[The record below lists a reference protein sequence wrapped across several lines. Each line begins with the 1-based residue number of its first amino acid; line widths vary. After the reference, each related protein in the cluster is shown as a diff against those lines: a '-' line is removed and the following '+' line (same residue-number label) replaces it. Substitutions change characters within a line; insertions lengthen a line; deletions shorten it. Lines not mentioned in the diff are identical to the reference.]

1 MISTALKIVIGAIIC
16 GSYVVFPA
24 PARAAGLGAYELC
37 NNTSYIIDS
46 AIGIEVQGATATQGW
61 FRVYPGAC
69 RSILSNTREGERYFL
84 HTQTPVIYDKM
95 PEQPAI
101 SRMLCVREDNFLLA
115 GAETCI
121 EDRGTL
127 VPFSRLSKK
136 QGETQSTITLTEQAD
151 FTDSQ
156 ARIAGFQRLLT
167 LAGLDPGQ
175 IDGSFGEKTQKA
187 LDVIRQQNN
196 LSADTPDATMYA
208 NLISAALNAGGA
220 TGLTI
225 CNETRWQTLAAV
237 AMPSGAAMQSQGWFQ
252 LPANR
257 CTKVLR
263 AELTGDS
270 VFIFA
275 EAIDQNG
282 RPVNIDGTS
291 IRWDG
296 KDKFCTKSIRFYIS
310 NHTDCETR
318 GLEAT
323 GFRKYDL
330 DGRTGRVVWLREGE

>member
-1 MISTALKIVIGAIIC
+1 MISAALRFFVGAFIC
-16 GSYVVFPA
+16 AYCVALPA
-24 PARAAGLGAYELC
+24 PTRAAGPGAYELC

-69 RSILSNTREGERYFL
+69 RSILSNTRKGERYFL
-84 HTQTPVIYDKM
+84 HTRTPVIYDKM

-136 QGETQSTITLTEQAD
+136 QGETKSTITLKEQAD

-175 IDGSFGEKTQKA
+175 INGSIGEKTQHS
-187 LDVIRQQNN
+187 LDVIRQRNN
-196 LSADTPDATMYA
+196 LPADTPDATLFA

-257 CTKVLR
+257 CTKILR
-263 AELTGDS
+263 AALTGDR

-282 RPVNIDGTS
+282 RPVNIDGTL

-296 KDKFCTKSIRFYIS
+296 TDKFCTKSIRFDII
-310 NHTDCETR
+310 NHTDCLTR
-318 GLEAT
+318 GLEET

-330 DGRTGRVVWLREGE
+330 DGKTGRVVWLREGE